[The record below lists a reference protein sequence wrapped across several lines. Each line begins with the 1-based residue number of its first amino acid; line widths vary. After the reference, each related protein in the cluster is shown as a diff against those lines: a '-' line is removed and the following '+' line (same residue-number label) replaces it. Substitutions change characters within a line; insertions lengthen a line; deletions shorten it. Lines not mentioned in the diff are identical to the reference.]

1 LVLTAMPPVVEQR
14 STHAG
19 FQTRELVVT
28 GHGPTVLLLH
38 GFGDSADAWRP
49 VLTLLG
55 EAGQAAIAVDL
66 PGFAQADPLAE
77 GDLLP
82 QLDAFVEA
90 AIRASADATGVVVV
104 GNSLGGAAAAR
115 AARNE
120 DLPVAAVMTLGVA
133 GITWNGPTASIGVL
147 AAVLRIVSAIP
158 APGLVHRTV
167 LRWSLSR
174 LLYGDRSAIDPEVVA
189 RFADNYT
196 TPSSTYR
203 LFRQG
208 TIFKAELDRTRQHGG
223 ISRPMVVVHG
233 ARDLLV
239 PVSASRILHEANPGS
254 RLVVLRSAGHCPQ
267 LDAATVVAQHAHQ
280 LAVSVSAEK
289 DIS

>member
-1 LVLTAMPPVVEQR
+1 MSSIVERR

-19 FQTRELVVT
+19 FETRELVVT
-28 GHGPTVLLLH
+28 GRGPTVLLLH
-38 GFGDSADAWRP
+38 GFGDSADTWRP

-55 EAGQAAIAVDL
+55 EAGQAAVAVDL
-66 PGFAQADPLAE
+66 PGFGRADPLAD
-77 GDLLP
+77 GDLVP
-82 QLDAFVEA
+82 QLDAFVA
-90 AIRASADATGVVVV
+90 ATIQASADTTGVVVV
-104 GNSLGGAAAAR
+104 GNSLGAAAAAR
-115 AARNE
+115 AARNK

-133 GITWNGPTASIGVL
+133 GIAWKGPTAAIGLL

-158 APGLVHRTV
+158 VPGPVHRRL
-167 LRWSLSR
+167 LRWSLAR

-189 RFADNYT
+189 RFANDYT
-196 TPSSTYR
+196 NVASTHR
-203 LFRQG
+203 LVRLG
-208 TIFKAELDRTRQHGG
+208 VTFKAELDRMREHGG
-223 ISRPMVVVHG
+223 VGHPMTVLHG

-254 RLVVLRSAGHCPQ
+254 RLIVLRSAGHCPQ

-280 LAVSVSAEK
+280 LAVTASAEK

>member
-1 LVLTAMPPVVEQR
+1 MSSIVERR

-19 FQTRELVVT
+19 VQTRELLVT
-28 GHGPTVLLLH
+28 GRGPTVLLLH
-38 GFGDSADAWRP
+38 GFGDSADTWRP

-66 PGFAQADPLAE
+66 PGFGQADPLAH

-82 QLDAFVEA
+82 QLDRFVAA
-90 AIRASADATGVVVV
+90 AIRAHAATTGVVVV
-104 GNSLGGAAAAR
+104 GNSLGAAAAAR
-115 AARNE
+115 AARNK

-133 GITWNGPTASIGVL
+133 GISWKGATASIGVV
-147 AAVLRIVSAIP
+147 AAVLRIVSVVP
-158 APGLVHRTV
+158 VPGPVHRAV
-167 LRWSLSR
+167 LRWSLAR

-189 RFADNYT
+189 RFADSYT
-196 TPSSTYR
+196 NPSSTYR

-208 TIFKAELDRTRQHGG
+208 TIFKAELDRTHHHGG
-223 ISRPMVVVHG
+223 INSPMVVVHG

-254 RLVVLRSAGHCPQ
+254 RLIVLRSSGHCPQ
-267 LDAATVVAQHAHQ
+267 LDAATVVAQHAHR
-280 LAVSVSAEK
+280 LAVSASAEK